1 MWADMAHFSFSIQ
14 KCLGVCVLS
23 PFSHVCLFATPWT
36 VAHQAPLSK
45 GFSRQEYWSWLL
57 CPPPGDLP
65 NPGTEPESLMSPALA
80 GVFFISSAT
89 WEAPEMRPCLV
100 WYILIRLKSKMF
112 LEVLFLNNPKIQ
124 ESANKEMFCFSQSGE
139 TMHLFSSILF
149 YHIRSLNEGQVA
161 SLLQKYLMGKLNP
174 PS

>member
-1 MWADMAHFSFSIQ
+1 M
-14 KCLGVCVLS
+14 LGCVCAESLQSRLPLCDPVNCS
-23 PFSHVCLFATPWT
+23 PPGSSVQGIL
-36 VAHQAPLSK
+36 QARTLERGAVPL
-45 GFSRQEYWSWLL
+45 
-57 CPPPGDLP
+57 PGDLP
-65 NPGTEPESLMSPALA
+65 NPGTEPESLMPPALA

-124 ESANKEMFCFSQSGE
+124 ESANKEMFCFSRSGE
-139 TMHLFSSILF
+139 TMPLFSSILF